1 MKENV
6 LEIKKEDFGPF
17 LPYLENPLVTDIDFQ
32 GHSLWIT
39 DDKGTHKVENI
50 ADFTETFIET
60 FCCMVANRVNKQFNK
75 SRGNNVLEAETD
87 TLRIEIV
94 HESVALS
101 GRSITIRKSMPYIK
115 QTLESMITDKYC
127 EPETLAL
134 LINCVKSKLNFAF
147 CGKPGVGK
155 TELLKFMTQFITDKA
170 VTIEDNPEIHYG
182 EINPGRPYQ
191 ELKVDEERFSYTTAI
206 KTCLR
211 LNPKWILL
219 SEARSEEVAYLLEA
233 WSTGVSGMTTLHT
246 DSVRKIPDR
255 IVNMIGNEGDTSN
268 IRNTVYEFLNV
279 GILIG
284 RRIDPDTNKRYR
296 YINQMC
302 FFAREFDTV
311 AKVTKNRVYMVVED
325 GHIVSNTLPADVIKA
340 MKKKYI
346 DNPFKCKEVDAV
358 VEKLKEG
365 GADE

>member
-39 DDKGTHKVENI
+39 DDKGTHKVENT
-50 ADFTETFIET
+50 ADFTETFVET

-115 QTLESMITDKYC
+115 QTMESMITDKYC

-170 VTIEDNPEIHYG
+170 ITIEDNPEIHYG

-191 ELKVDEERFSYTTAI
+191 ELKVDEERFSYTAAI

-325 GHIVSNTLPADVIKA
+325 GHIVSNT
-340 MKKKYI
+340 
-346 DNPFKCKEVDAV
+346 
-358 VEKLKEG
+358 
-365 GADE
+365 